1 MLRMERFHIVI
12 HDVNCIPLTIHDGA
26 VLSDDSHFNIQ
37 LYDDPM
43 QHYGIYSHD
52 DPAVREQFGI
62 MIWDGMADRTRL
74 VVEGFLNTFDINGH
88 IDFIIDAVAVD
99 TKSFVNADI
108 TNQLEFLFGMSS
120 SGSTQIVHSLE
131 YDASIGSIQ
140 VFASM
145 VADIYAACAKAIS
158 STLSTEE
165 LSAVSSCNGFTNI
178 APLDIQC
185 DTISA
190 RLTSLSNSTSYM
202 DLVWS
207 GRLFVT
213 VLTKSRYDAFL
224 KVVGSEQMLL
234 DSSIGEIV
242 YELGTESFS
251 AIVARLSVIADWSE
265 SYMED
270 LSNMSIAE
278 MVYTEV
284 E

>member
-1 MLRMERFHIVI
+1 MLRMEHFHIVI
-12 HDVNCIPLTIHDGA
+12 HDVNCIPLTIHDGD
-26 VLSDDSHFNIQ
+26 VLSDDSYFTIQ
-37 LYDDPM
+37 LHDDSI

-52 DPAVREQFGI
+52 DLDIREQFGI
-62 MIWDGMADRTRL
+62 MIGDGIADRAQL
-74 VVEGFLNTFDINGH
+74 IVEGFVNTFDINGH
-88 IDFIIDAVAVD
+88 IDFIIDAVAID

-108 TNQLEFLFGMSS
+108 ISQLEFLIGMSS
-120 SGSTQIVHSLE
+120 SESTQIVHSLE
-131 YDASIGSIQ
+131 YYASIGNIQ

-145 VADIYAACAKAIS
+145 VADIYAACANSIS

-165 LSAVSSCNGFTNI
+165 LYAVSSCNVFTNI

-190 RLTSLSNSTSYM
+190 RLTSSSNRTSYM

-213 VLTKSRYDAFL
+213 LLTKSRYDAFL
-224 KVVGSEQMLL
+224 KVVGSEQIIL
-234 DSSIGEIV
+234 DSSIGGIV

-251 AIVARLSVIADWSE
+251 AIVARLSVIADWSA